1 MAKAAVEK
9 IRNMTTDDMRGITL
23 FFSKEW
29 RGVQPLVLV
38 WAHLLRLYLTCCLF
52 RYGTSSARFSIG
64 FPADILQETAV
75 HQSRGR
81 RRGAEKGGRR
91 DEGKGGI
98 CCNNALS
105 KCTKSSFL
113 AIYFQIGDSSYI
125 CGFNTT
131 HQRCIGYG
139 TRGRTC
145 SSVVGGGTRGSG
157 SKKCLPRCT
166 SGSLFDWLSNRG
178 KVRVFSSKP
187 ILFKK

>member
-75 HQSRGR
+75 HQSRGIWKGEEEGKTIEMYKR
-81 RRGAEKGGRR
+81 TMFCTLKDQCQRHHTRTALLPHPHHDRHEAATQRKNNWSEYFCHGPKKKEKG
-91 DEGKGGI
+91 
-98 CCNNALS
+98 
-105 KCTKSSFL
+105 SF
-113 AIYFQIGDSSYI
+113 
-125 CGFNTT
+125 
-131 HQRCIGYG
+131 
-139 TRGRTC
+139 
-145 SSVVGGGTRGSG
+145 V
-157 SKKCLPRCT
+157 K
-166 SGSLFDWLSNRG
+166 
-178 KVRVFSSKP
+178 
-187 ILFKK
+187 